1 MCCLRLSTQRSC
13 DDFAFFGGVCSGIFE
28 KGTQLLLFSPSLA
41 VLSGT
46 AFPHGLPNGVTR
58 IFPLSVADQ
67 QQADTVNKT
76 VSPYQPVSTRTF
88 KCDRTRPKDGRRA
101 ATSLSNNTSGA
112 RWGVRKKSEELLAI
126 LIIST
131 CCVIFSSTVGDVKAD
146 PTRSY
151 VRVPLPGRWLR
162 EPSRQS
168 AAGQGSFARPRA
180 SRNRGQQGWVL

>member
-1 MCCLRLSTQRSC
+1 MIAVAGTCRASLSLARQMGYGIRSRGLYPATC
-13 DDFAFFGGVCSGIFE
+13 ASCVGFIGFTAVRIESCAAFGCQHSVAAMTLHFLGVCSGILE

-76 VSPYQPVSTRTF
+76 LSPYQPVSTRTL

-101 ATSLSNNTSGA
+101 ATSLSNNRSGA
-112 RWGVRKKSEELLAI
+112 RWGFEKNRR
-126 LIIST
+126 
-131 CCVIFSSTVGDVKAD
+131 SS
-146 PTRSY
+146 
-151 VRVPLPGRWLR
+151 
-162 EPSRQS
+162 
-168 AAGQGSFARPRA
+168 
-180 SRNRGQQGWVL
+180 